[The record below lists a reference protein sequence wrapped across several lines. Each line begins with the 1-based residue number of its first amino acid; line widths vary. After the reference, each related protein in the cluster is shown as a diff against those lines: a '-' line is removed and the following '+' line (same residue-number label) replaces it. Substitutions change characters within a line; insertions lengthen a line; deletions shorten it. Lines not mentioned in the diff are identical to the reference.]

1 MKVETRVVGP
11 IGENCYLVEDCGE
24 LIVVDPGDELER
36 IMSGIARRPV
46 KKIVLT
52 HGHWDHIGAAAG
64 LSAKTGAR
72 IAAGRE
78 DAHAVETCEKE
89 CVRSSP
95 YGLPAVGELLADGDS
110 VNVGFVSFRVI
121 ATPGHTPGS
130 ICLYSAAQKALFA
143 GDTLFAGGRYG
154 RTDLAGG
161 SFEAICESMREK
173 LAGIPD
179 DVNVYCGHGE
189 PTTMGAERAL
199 NPYLARG

>member
-11 IGENCYLVEDCGE
+11 IEENCYLVEDAGE
-24 LIVVDPGDELER
+24 LLVIDPGDELER
-36 IMSGIARRPV
+36 IVSAVARRPV
-46 KKIVLT
+46 RKIVLT

-72 IAAGRE
+72 IAASKA
-78 DAHAVETCEKE
+78 DARSIETCERE
-89 CVRSSP
+89 SVRKSP
-95 YGLPAVGELLADGDS
+95 YGMPAVGEFLGDGDG
-110 VNVGFVSFRVI
+110 VTVGFVSFRVI

-130 ICLYSAAQKALFA
+130 ICLYSAAQKALFS

-161 SFEAICESMREK
+161 SFEAIVESMRGK
-173 LAGIPD
+173 LAAIPD
-179 DVNVYCGHGE
+179 DVNVYCGHGK

-199 NPYLARG
+199 NPYLARA